1 MKETQKW
8 LMMLFVGI
16 VVLGVAIVILF
27 ETDLWLS
34 GDLANNTQME
44 FIFMTVMEL
53 VTLGCAFL
61 ALRLFKFEK
70 VKNDLVSYKETALK
84 KWGTIRLAL
93 LGTPLLVNTLLYY
106 MYMKPTFGYLAIILV
121 LCLPFVCPTMSR
133 CVAETTEE
141 EKEA

>member
-16 VVLGVAIVILF
+16 VVLGMAIVILF

-34 GDLANNTQME
+34 GDLADNTQME

-53 VTLGCAFL
+53 VTLGSAFL

-70 VKNDLVSYKETALK
+70 VKNDLVSQKETALK
-84 KWGTIRLAL
+84 KWGTIRLVL
-93 LGTPLLVNTLLYY
+93 LGAPLLINTLFYY

-121 LCLPFVCPTMSR
+121 LCLPFVLPTMSR
-133 CVAETTEE
+133 CMAETTEE